1 MAFRFKC
8 TECNAKLKAK
18 PEATGKSL
26 RCPKCSSVL
35 VVPEGPAAG
44 TPVGAPDSSTWCAT
58 NKQKAYASKLGIKFP
73 TDVNRQEIS
82 AMIDRSLEDQ
92 KDARYKE
99 LDDIQSR
106 KNDAYCE
113 LRDEII
119 SEIDDED
126 PRLSKSTVQQ
136 MLEELAN
143 RDIGSVLL
151 SFEYGIH
158 GGADV
163 LSMDDIQ
170 LHHSTDIDETDA
182 KVMLIQ
188 LGTEL
193 IKTHA
198 G

>member
-1 MAFRFKC
+1 
-8 TECNAKLKAK
+8 
-18 PEATGKSL
+18 
-26 RCPKCSSVL
+26 
-35 VVPEGPAAG
+35 
-44 TPVGAPDSSTWCAT
+44 
-58 NKQKAYASKLGIKFP
+58 
-73 TDVNRQEIS
+73 
-82 AMIDRSLEDQ
+82 MIDRSLEDQ

-126 PRLSKSTVQQ
+126 PRLSRSTVQQ

-143 RDIGSVLL
+143 RDIGSVLF